1 MENKIKVLKDKLSNA
16 TSDGMRV
23 GFMAAIKEAE
33 TEYSSDSY
41 PISDLLLKLELIPNR
56 QTHRIVIGT
65 DTSYLIQREIIAI
78 DLIVT
83 ALIT

>member
-1 MENKIKVLKDKLSNA
+1 M
-16 TSDGMRV
+16 
-23 GFMAAIKEAE
+23 
-33 TEYSSDSY
+33 
-41 PISDLLLKLELIPNR
+41 SDLLLKLELIPNR

-83 ALIT
+83 ALITYQKKLSIPNQKNSRLEMDDRRFQPHHIPNGHNHNYTLGQ